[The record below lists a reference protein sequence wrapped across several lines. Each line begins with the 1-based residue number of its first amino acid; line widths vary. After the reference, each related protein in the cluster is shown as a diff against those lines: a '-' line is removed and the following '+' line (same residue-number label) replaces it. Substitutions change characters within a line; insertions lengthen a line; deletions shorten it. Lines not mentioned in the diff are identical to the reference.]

1 MKAKARFVIPNVSA
15 QAIGVDLR
23 ELYDIEITT
32 NTESLYPDT
41 HFATVKV
48 SEKAP
53 MQIQIADVSF
63 VPHGMTIR
71 CWFVFDPESASPRLF
86 QGAISIVNS

>member
-32 NTESLYPDT
+32 KDDAIYPDI
-41 HFATVKV
+41 HYAIVKLP
-48 SEKAP
+48 EKP
-53 MQIQIADVSF
+53 LMQIQIADIAF
-63 VPHGMTIR
+63 EPHGMTIR
-71 CWFVFDPESASPRLF
+71 CWFVFDHEGESPRLF
-86 QGAISIVNS
+86 QGAISIINS